1 MLMSSIFDIA
11 WTYQYPNPQT
21 FSKVRCQC
29 CELRRWYHGV
39 IAMESC
45 RFTVPIGPRHSCTS
59 PRLQTSA
66 AVQRVTNSC
75 CHQKK
80 YIYIYPAAKRPTVK
94 VLSSRRIVLLKR
106 NDTSYIQIL
115 HKMDVCDETVNCVNI
130 LGCRFK
136 LAGPL
141 ASVKMKIIGFGTQ
154 NQAAHHFPHAAKLLE
169 ARMPLLPHLAQPMT
183 AFQVEFDLFPVV
195 SPIHPVSLTGIVA

>member
-1 MLMSSIFDIA
+1 MQVYRA
-11 WTYQYPNPQT
+11 HR
-21 FSKVRCQC
+21 SKTLLYIS
-29 CELRRWYHGV
+29 E
-39 IAMESC
+39 
-45 RFTVPIGPRHSCTS
+45 
-59 PRLQTSA
+59 
-66 AVQRVTNSC
+66 VTNLGGCSAC
-75 CHQKK
+75 NEFVLPPKEI